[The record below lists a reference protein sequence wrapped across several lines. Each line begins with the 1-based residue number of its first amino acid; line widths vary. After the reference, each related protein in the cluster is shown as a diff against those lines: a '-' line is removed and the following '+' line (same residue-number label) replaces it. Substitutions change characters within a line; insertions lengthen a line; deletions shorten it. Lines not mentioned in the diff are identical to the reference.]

1 MNCLP
6 SLSKREAGGDF
17 WEGGYKS
24 RNSCDFYSFLG
35 KKNMAVLPIL
45 RFPNPI
51 LKEKAKPVQK
61 VDDSIRKLV
70 QDMAETMYSAPGVG
84 LAANQVGFPLRLAV
98 IDVTP
103 ANEPKNLLVLINPE
117 IVSAEGEC
125 TWDEG
130 CLSVPDCNEEVKRN
144 QKVVVRFLNLQGER
158 VELAGEA
165 LLAVAL
171 QHEIDHLDGLLF
183 FDRLSPLKR
192 RLVKNKLRKKEKEGN
207 PD

>member
-1 MNCLP
+1 
-6 SLSKREAGGDF
+6 
-17 WEGGYKS
+17 
-24 RNSCDFYSFLG
+24 
-35 KKNMAVLPIL
+35 MAFLPIR
-45 RFPNPI
+45 RFPDPI
-51 LKEKAKPVQK
+51 LKEKAKPVQEI
-61 VDDSIRKLV
+61 DDSLRKLV
-70 QDMAETMYSAPGVG
+70 QDMAETMYAAPGVG

-117 IVSAEGEC
+117 IISAEGEC

-144 QKVVVRFLNLQGER
+144 QKVIVRFLNLQAER
-158 VELAGEA
+158 MELAAED

-192 RLVKNKLRKKEKEGN
+192 RLLKKKLRKKETEGS